1 MPPRLIEVFSVGQR
15 VEVRF
20 GDDQWVRGIVTAH
33 DHPGVWVLTSDS
45 RQWFVTNRANIR
57 IAEDQQE
64 N

>member
-1 MPPRLIEVFSVGQR
+1 MPPRLIELFPIGQH

-20 GDDQWVRGIVTAH
+20 GEDQWVRGIVTAH
-33 DHPGVWVLTSDS
+33 DHPGVWVLMAEG

-57 IAEDQQE
+57 IAENPPQ